1 MREGATL
8 GEVLAATF
16 PPGSVTGAP
25 KLRAMQLI
33 EALEHGPRGPYCGII
48 GYATDSGHAGMS
60 VAIRTA
66 VIEGGRLTYG
76 VGAGI
81 VADSDPQSE
90 WEETLAKAGVI
101 MGLARERGAR
111 M

>member
-1 MREGATL
+1 
-8 GEVLAATF
+8 
-16 PPGSVTGAP
+16 
-25 KLRAMQLI
+25 
-33 EALEHGPRGPYCGII
+33 
-48 GYATDSGHAGMS
+48 MS